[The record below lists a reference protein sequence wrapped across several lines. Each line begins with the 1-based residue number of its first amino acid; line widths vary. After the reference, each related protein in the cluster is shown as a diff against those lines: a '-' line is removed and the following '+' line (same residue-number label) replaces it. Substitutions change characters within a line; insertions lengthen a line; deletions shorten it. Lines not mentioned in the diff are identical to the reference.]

1 MSLLASV
8 VWSRSGVRRR
18 DDWTETCRAAV
29 DGLGR
34 RTASGY
40 AGNWDDGPRNRTE
53 AETHADRRVRP
64 NAPPEEKDIGTAALR
79 LIRDDCQAGSVRV
92 PDCAGRPFMRSSSLL
107 KKVFRGGRRA
117 TLIQEPSLKRMKDS
131 RRGHFWL
138 DCCSRSYPSR
148 VFQQTASSVVGH
160 FSDVTR
166 GRIDVC

>member
-1 MSLLASV
+1 M
-8 VWSRSGVRRR
+8 
-18 DDWTETCRAAV
+18 

-92 PDCAGRPFMRSSSLL
+92 PDCAGRPFMRSSS
-107 KKVFRGGRRA
+107 
-117 TLIQEPSLKRMKDS
+117 
-131 RRGHFWL
+131 
-138 DCCSRSYPSR
+138 
-148 VFQQTASSVVGH
+148 VVGT
-160 FSDVTR
+160 FETCREVRRTVAFGGKADVARTTRAFSTVSLSMLFKEIYETAGSDVR
-166 GRIDVC
+166 AESV

>member
-8 VWSRSGVRRR
+8 GWSRSGVRRR

-79 LIRDDCQAGSVRV
+79 LIRDDCQAGSVRKLRHTLSAQREARKSEAN
-92 PDCAGRPFMRSSSLL
+92 PDNRERH
-107 KKVFRGGRRA
+107 R
-117 TLIQEPSLKRMKDS
+117 Q
-131 RRGHFWL
+131 
-138 DCCSRSYPSR
+138 
-148 VFQQTASSVVGH
+148 ASSEGTDNRQGECGKQTYLGARLLYRH
-160 FSDVTR
+160 
-166 GRIDVC
+166 GCLL

>member
-8 VWSRSGVRRR
+8 VWPRSGVRRR

-92 PDCAGRPFMRSSSLL
+92 PDGAGHRSCGLVLLLTHFGHPVSSIFYL
-107 KKVFRGGRRA
+107 A
-117 TLIQEPSLKRMKDS
+117 PT
-131 RRGHFWL
+131 GH
-138 DCCSRSYPSR
+138 
-148 VFQQTASSVVGH
+148 
-160 FSDVTR
+160 
-166 GRIDVC
+166 